1 MLLRLLIGIQGY
13 RSFQDLATGVSHLFY
28 VELPQTEKVLPLTT
42 AFLWEY
48 YRMSTS
54 VGIVGGGWY
63 GCHIASTLRSLGFN
77 VRIFERASRLMHLSS
92 GNNQFRLHLGFHY
105 ARHHRT
111 RIQSRDGFWRFVERY
126 PELSKTVNQN
136 IYAVPLKESSID
148 FQTYKIIMSA
158 SGIEFIELGH
168 LPEQIVNIQG
178 ALLTSERVLLTS
190 AARNYFS
197 GHLQESIVLDYCVS
211 EIEQTGKSASI
222 DGQNFDFVI
231 DTTWG
236 HFTKSRIDVIYE
248 PTLLLYYELID
259 GDFPA
264 ITFVDGPLCSVYPTE
279 NPKIFTL
286 SSVPH
291 TPLGQFQSSQEASL
305 YLSTVSRLQVD
316 RKKQLMENQISFYV
330 PSFNS
335 RFRFIGPQLAIK
347 TKPVGAL
354 DDRSCYVHQKERV
367 FSVMSGKVDNIF
379 FAAEQIIERIS
390 MSNELNTFSN
400 VSTLFDDIG
409 RTTLGLK
416 E

>member
-1 MLLRLLIGIQGY
+1 MA
-13 RSFQDLATGVSHLFY
+13 S
-28 VELPQTEKVLPLTT
+28 
-42 AFLWEY
+42 
-48 YRMSTS
+48 S

-63 GCHIASTLRSLGFN
+63 GCHIASTLRSLGFS
-77 VRIFERASRLMHLSS
+77 VRLFEQSSRLMHLAS

-126 PELSKTVNQN
+126 PDLSKAVDQN

-158 SGIEFIELGH
+158 SGIEFIELGN
-168 LPEQIVNIQG
+168 LPEQIVNVQG
-178 ALLTSERVLLTS
+178 ALSTSERVLLTS
-190 AARNYFS
+190 AARNYFT
-197 GHLQESIVLDYCVS
+197 GHLRENITLNYCVR
-211 EIEQTGKSASI
+211 EIKQTGNSASI
-222 DGQNFDFVI
+222 DGQYFDFVI

-236 HFTKSRIDVIYE
+236 HFTKCQIDVIYE

-291 TPLGQFQSSQEASL
+291 TPLGQFHSSREAVRH
-305 YLSTVSRLQVD
+305 LSTVSRSQVAIK
-316 RKKQLMENQISFYV
+316 RQLMEDQISFYV

-347 TKPVGAL
+347 TKPIGAL

-367 FSVMSGKVDNIF
+367 FSVLSGKVDNIF
-379 FAAEQIIERIS
+379 FAAEQIIEKIS
-390 MSNELNTFSN
+390 MSDELNNFSN
-400 VSTLFDDIG
+400 VSTLLDDIG
-409 RTTLGLK
+409 ITALGLQ